1 MENVTATAVVPLGM
15 VCASVR
21 LPSDVDVPQSNHTM
35 TEPPPGLTLPFR
47 VAPLDVTA
55 VASPV
60 VATTFV
66 AGAASPAVVNVLMS
80 PFVMDGVP
88 VSEYAATAPN
98 KNIDTMIPK
107 VREKFIDYPP
117 W

>member
-1 MENVTATAVVPLGM
+1 SRRRHTR
-15 VCASVR
+15 CYRDWS
-21 LPSDVDVPQSNHTM
+21 SDVCSSDLQSNQTDS
-35 TEPPPGLTLPFR
+35 EPPPGLMLPLR

-60 VATTFV
+60 IATTFV

-88 VSEYAATAPN
+88 VSEYAATVPN
-98 KNIDTMIPK
+98 KNIDTIIPK
-107 VREKFIDYPP
+107 VREKFTDYPP